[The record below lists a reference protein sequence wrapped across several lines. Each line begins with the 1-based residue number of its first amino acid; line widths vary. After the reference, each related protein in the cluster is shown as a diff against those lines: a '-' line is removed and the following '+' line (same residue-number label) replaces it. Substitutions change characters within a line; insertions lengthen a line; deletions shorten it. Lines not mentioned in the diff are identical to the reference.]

1 MEVELFQKKF
11 RAIMIGLVFIF
22 FCSHAARADYGIKAG
37 LASSTMAM
45 SDNVGFSLDLKSVTG
60 IMIGGYM
67 TLPVAGNLSIQPEAL
82 YIQKG
87 AKYLES
93 FDGVDVEAVMSI
105 DYIEVPV
112 LAKLEFPS
120 RSALTPMVCAGPYAA
135 FKISAKNKVSAP
147 GYSQEETLEGVKS
160 TDFGLAFGG
169 GLKYDLGNMVLAFE
183 LRYHLGLSATNDS
196 EEDGVSLRNR
206 TIEAGIGLGF

>member
-1 MEVELFQKKF
+1 MFQKKF
-11 RAIMIGLVFIF
+11 RTAALALALVLI
-22 FCSHAARADYGIKAG
+22 CSQAALADYGIKAG

-87 AKYLES
+87 ARYMES
-93 FDGVDVEAVMSI
+93 FDGVDVEASMRI

-196 EEDGVSLRNR
+196 EADGVSLRNR